1 MSPWESPWEQN
12 MQRTSFSIMNFSER
26 STAAM
31 CSQLIKDG
39 LRHQKARRRP
49 LQVSLDHFLSRNR
62 FGYVVPALNWA
73 GGCSCSILQFNYQA
87 YVLLLDIHLN
97 TEPCPCTQWFILQA
111 YEKEDEAPE
120 KKEKAAEKVVRTIS
134 QIRILTL
141 GPCFRSDTPWR
152 TSPHWRAFHD
162 MNELLDRDSDRRGEA
177 DWG

>member
-1 MSPWESPWEQN
+1 M
-12 MQRTSFSIMNFSER
+12 F
-26 STAAM
+26 
-31 CSQLIKDG
+31 SQLIKDG

-111 YEKEDEAPE
+111 YEKEDEAPAAAPAE
-120 KKEKAAEKVVRTIS
+120 KKEKVAEKVMEECATELNRTKFNCHFCIVWTNLS
-134 QIRILTL
+134 I
-141 GPCFRSDTPWR
+141 F
-152 TSPHWRAFHD
+152 
-162 MNELLDRDSDRRGEA
+162 LLQAETKAAPAEA
-177 DWG
+177 KKAKAGKAKK